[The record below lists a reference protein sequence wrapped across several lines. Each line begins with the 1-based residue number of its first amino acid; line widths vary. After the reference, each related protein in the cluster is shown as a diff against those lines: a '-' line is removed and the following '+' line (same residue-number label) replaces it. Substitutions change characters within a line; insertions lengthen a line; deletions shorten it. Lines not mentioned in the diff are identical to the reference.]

1 MIPNDYIK
9 SKKIVSQ
16 PPRNL
21 RNCLVAP
28 EVWDFDKAGVEPQ
41 RWCHVCCNMG
51 CFMVVVPSEMIPIL
65 PNSSAVFSEKL
76 IWLWISSHLRLVVA
90 CSFEFHQIP
99 MNDLNQIRTLEG
111 STHNSQ
117 YWENDEPEDL
127 VLSYFRI
134 FGETHIEIKAKLPL
148 NYHFNTTT
156 FGSRYDTPGLVR
168 LPFIWS
174 STHVVY
180 FNEFLW
186 GSLKSVFSGYSPC
199 LYKFQSGYIHI
210 QEIMCPPNSKRTNK
224 LHFQTLK
231 LDEMHNVF
239 WKTVFACSMLS
250 GWWFQT
256 FFIFYNIWDN
266 PSHWLMFFKTVKTT
280 NQLWMFLD
288 RKPLSF
294 PFRTTHCLE
303 SDQMGNPKKSS
314 VFHRKTHEIPIIKT

>member
-1 MIPNDYIK
+1 MFYCPPKLDDDPK
-9 SKKIVSQ
+9 WLHQVKKIVSQ

-41 RWCHVCCNMG
+41 RWCHVCCDLG

-148 NYHFNTTT
+148 NYHLTL
-156 FGSRYDTPGLVR
+156 PR
-168 LPFIWS
+168 LAQDMILRGWLDYHSFEVPHMLFI
-174 STHVVY
+174 ST
-180 FNEFLW
+180 
-186 GSLKSVFSGYSPC
+186 S
-199 LYKFQSGYIHI
+199 
-210 QEIMCPPNSKRTNK
+210 
-224 LHFQTLK
+224 
-231 LDEMHNVF
+231 
-239 WKTVFACSMLS
+239 
-250 GWWFQT
+250 
-256 FFIFYNIWDN
+256 FYGV
-266 PSHWLMFFKTVKTT
+266 L
-280 NQLWMFLD
+280 
-288 RKPLSF
+288 
-294 PFRTTHCLE
+294 
-303 SDQMGNPKKSS
+303 
-314 VFHRKTHEIPIIKT
+314 